1 VFNFRIAD
9 NTGVERHFV
18 NPAVQLRTTVIGVG
32 TGSRARVRNFPR
44 TVEHSG
50 ATMFE
55 NPE

>member
-1 VFNFRIAD
+1 
-9 NTGVERHFV
+9 
-18 NPAVQLRTTVIGVG
+18 LRTTVIGVG